1 MIVSQSWIKALR
13 WDYVDTE
20 LLLEPDLMHQNLQQ
34 LLFSL
39 EFLMSPSRQKQI
51 KKRDSFANFQFFSVL
66 NLLSIAIQNEAN

>member
-1 MIVSQSWIKALR
+1 
-13 WDYVDTE
+13 
-20 LLLEPDLMHQNLQQ
+20 MHQNLQQ

-51 KKRDSFANFQFFSVL
+51 KKDSFANFQLCSVL